1 MLILRGMLPRG
12 KQIVGA
18 LGNMNRQ
25 LSITLSQ
32 NFRCIAGSSW
42 TKKTL
47 PLQKQHQQQ
56 SQLQFQSRWLSEKS
70 TKTDS
75 EEALQR
81 IYYGTLAP
89 RMKMVKFFSLST
101 SLAGIA
107 AQPILLEQGMKIGGT
122 GMAVFLCSVGGFFT
136 FVTPL
141 LLHFITK
148 KYVTELHYNPQTE
161 EYTATTISLLLQKIK
176 VSGAKYG
183 ISILKFNVN
192 FNPFKTKFRPSDV
205 VVPEVPGM
213 FTSFL
218 VGKRPLFIDPAL
230 FDDPE
235 HYVRIMGYDKPIDFK
250 LDLNPEADRNSK
262 SKEKQ

>member
-1 MLILRGMLPRG
+1 MFTIRTVLPRG
-12 KQIVGA
+12 AQLAACLGSATRQIH
-18 LGNMNRQ
+18 
-25 LSITLSQ
+25 LSGRT
-32 NFRCIAGSSW
+32 RYIAGSYGA
-42 TKKTL
+42 
-47 PLQKQHQQQ
+47 LQKQHH
-56 SQLQFQSRWLSEKS
+56 QLQQEKFPSRWLATQS
-70 TKTDS
+70 TKDGS
-75 EEALQR
+75 ENELQR

-89 RMKMVKFFSLST
+89 RMKLVKFFSLST
-101 SLAGIA
+101 SLAGLA
-107 AQPILLEQGMKIGGT
+107 AQPILMEQGMKIGGT

-176 VSGAKYG
+176 
-183 ISILKFNVN
+183 
-192 FNPFKTKFRPSDV
+192 TTFRTSDV

-218 VGKRPLFIDPAL
+218 VNKRPLFVDPAL

-235 HYVRIMGYDKPIDFK
+235 HYVKIMGYDKPIDFK
-250 LDLNPEADRNSK
+250 LDLSVREDKSTK
-262 SKEKQ
+262 SKEQQ

>member
-1 MLILRGMLPRG
+1 MLGLRAVLPRG
-12 KQIVGA
+12 KQFAVV
-18 LGNMNRQ
+18 LGNASRQ
-25 LSITLSQ
+25 ISLPH
-32 NFRCIAGSSW
+32 NCRCITSASW
-42 TKKTL
+42 TK
-47 PLQKQHQQQ
+47 PQQ
-56 SQLQFQSRWLSEKS
+56 SEPQNFQQNRWLSVRS
-70 TKTDS
+70 TKTES
-75 EEALQR
+75 EDALQR

-101 SLAGIA
+101 SLAGLA

-122 GMAVFLCSVGGFFT
+122 GMAVFLCTVGGFFT

-148 KYVTELHYNPQTE
+148 KYVTELHYNPRTE

-176 VSGAKYG
+176 
-183 ISILKFNVN
+183 
-192 FNPFKTKFRPSDV
+192 TTFRPNDV

-218 VGKRPLFIDPAL
+218 VNKRPLFVDPAL

-235 HYVRIMGYDKPIDFK
+235 HYVKIMGYDKPIDFK
-250 LDLNPEADRNSK
+250 LDLTPNMEK
-262 SKEKQ
+262 SKKSEEQQ

>member
-1 MLILRGMLPRG
+1 MLSLRGLLPRG
-12 KQIVGA
+12 KQIAGA
-18 LGNMNRQ
+18 LGNVTRQ
-25 LSITLSQ
+25 LPIPLSQ
-32 NFRCIAGSSW
+32 NCRCIAGLSW
-42 TKKTL
+42 TKRL
-47 PLQKQHQQQ
+47 PLQKQHQPSQQ
-56 SQLQFQSRWLSEKS
+56 HQQHLQSRWLSGKS

-176 VSGAKYG
+176 
-183 ISILKFNVN
+183 
-192 FNPFKTKFRPSDV
+192 TKFRPSDV
-205 VVPEVPGM
+205 TVPEVPGM

-250 LDLNPEADRNSK
+250 LDLSPEADKTQK
-262 SKEKQ
+262 SQEKQ

>member
-1 MLILRGMLPRG
+1 MLALRAVLPRG
-12 KQIVGA
+12 S
-18 LGNMNRQ
+18 Q
-25 LSITLSQ
+25 LAAAQLRRLPQGCQARSLAV
-32 NFRCIAGSSW
+32 FR
-42 TKKTL
+42 K
-47 PLQKQHQQQ
+47 PNDQKPQQQ
-56 SQLQFQSRWLSEKS
+56 QNLRSRWLSAQA
-70 TKTDS
+70 TKKEP

-89 RMKMVKFFSLST
+89 RMKVVKFFSLST
-101 SLAGIA
+101 SLAGLA

-148 KYVTELHYNPQTE
+148 KYVTELHFNPQTQ

-176 VSGAKYG
+176 
-183 ISILKFNVN
+183 
-192 FNPFKTKFRPSDV
+192 TKFRVSDV

-213 FTSFL
+213 FTSF
-218 VGKRPLFIDPAL
+218 VVDKRPLFVDPAL

-235 HYVRIMGYDKPIDFK
+235 HYVKIMGYDKPIDFK
-250 LDLNPEADRNSK
+250 LDLSPTEDKASK
-262 SKEKQ
+262 SKDQP